1 MPQLEFDISAALAA
15 DTQSAFDTAI
25 KALEAPLAEWRK
37 VPLPHFTLPEKTDD
51 LPDLREMAADIS
63 AAFARVIVLGT
74 GGSSLGAQVL
84 AQIHGWG
91 TPPGQSKG
99 PQLVFADNLDATSM
113 AALLVPEELSNTG
126 FLVVSKSGGTAET
139 MMQLC
144 CVLPALEAARLEP
157 ARHIFGICGT
167 GDVTLRRL
175 AHEYGFRLLDHE
187 ADIGG
192 RFAVLSNVGLLPA
205 LLAGCDIE
213 AIRNGARENVAA
225 LFAGDASGHAAAQGA
240 ALQYAHMQAGRMV
253 SVLMPYA
260 DRLDRLTFW
269 FRQLWAES
277 LARRRRSLPANALGP
292 VDQHSQVQ
300 LYLDGPDDKLF
311 TMISHTT
318 RGVGPKVPAS
328 FGTDPALGFMVERT
342 IGDLVDAEARATRD
356 TLIAHGR
363 PVRHIQLPDTDEAII
378 GALLMHFML
387 ETIMTAAL
395 MGIDAFDQ
403 PAVED
408 GKKKAMQYMLDMAT

>member
-1 MPQLEFDISAALAA
+1 M
-15 DTQSAFDTAI
+15 
-25 KALEAPLAEWRK
+25 
-37 VPLPHFTLPEKTDD
+37 
-51 LPDLREMAADIS
+51 
-63 AAFARVIVLGT
+63 
-74 GGSSLGAQVL
+74 
-84 AQIHGWG
+84 
-91 TPPGQSKG
+91 
-99 PQLVFADNLDATSM
+99 
-113 AALLVPEELSNTG
+113 
-126 FLVVSKSGGTAET
+126 
-139 MMQLC
+139 
-144 CVLPALEAARLEP
+144 
-157 ARHIFGICGT
+157 
-167 GDVTLRRL
+167 
-175 AHEYGFRLLDHE
+175 
-187 ADIGG
+187 
-192 RFAVLSNVGLLPA
+192 
-205 LLAGCDIE
+205 AGCDID
-213 AIRNGARENVAA
+213 AIRTGARENVAA
-225 LFAGDASGHAAAQGA
+225 LFENDAMGHAAAQGA

-277 LARRRRSLPANALGP
+277 LGKGGGGSLPANALGP
-292 VDQHSQVQ
+292 VDQHSQLQ

-318 RGVGPKVPAS
+318 RGVGPKVPA
-328 FGTDPALGFMVERT
+328 FFRTDPALGFMVDRT

-363 PVRHIQLPDTDEAII
+363 PVRHIQLPDTDEAVI

-387 ETIMTAAL
+387 ETIMTAVL